1 MTPSFPTCEHDAM
14 SDALGPSLQA
24 YADAQLLRALDC
36 LSWSGR
42 RVHGGVHQARKSL
55 RRVRACLALAGLER
69 EGAGKALD
77 RRIARACRSLSALRD
92 AHARIETLDRLIDAQ
107 TDTETLQILQRA
119 RRLLL
124 ESRRLVLAETLREDP
139 ALAEHRDQLRHAHA
153 DLVALPWHDVDEA
166 RIDAA
171 IARSLRRCDKA
182 QQRALDGGDPE
193 DWHRWR
199 RRRRRLLQQHAALA
213 ACGHEQPA
221 SIERQRKLADH
232 LGASQDLSVLMD
244 YFGHTRRLRAPDR
257 DLVLELIDAARTH
270 TRRRIEHWLDK
281 HADELGH

>member
-1 MTPSFPTCEHDAM
+1 M
-14 SDALGPSLQA
+14 SHTLGPSLQA

-36 LSWSGR
+36 LGWQGR
-42 RVHGGVHQARKSL
+42 RVHAGVHQARKSL
-55 RRVRACLALAGLER
+55 RRVRACLALAGFER
-69 EGAGKALD
+69 KGAGKALD
-77 RRIARACRSLSALRD
+77 QRIARICRSLSALRD
-92 AHARIETLDRLIDAQ
+92 AHARIETLDRLIAGHDDE
-107 TDTETLQILQRA
+107 DTRLILQRA

-124 ESRRLVLAETLREDP
+124 ASRRLVLAETLREDP
-139 ALAEHRDQLRHAHA
+139 ALSEHRERIRHAH
-153 DLVALPWHDVDEA
+153 DELLALPWA
-166 RIDAA
+166 RLGDDDIDAA
-171 IARSLRRCDKA
+171 IARSLRRCGKA
-182 QQRALDGGDPE
+182 QHRALDRGDPE

-232 LGASQDLSVLMD
+232 LGASQDLSVLFD
-244 YFGHTRRLRAPDR
+244 YFGHARRLPDIER
-257 DLVLELIDAARTH
+257 DLVLELIDAARSH

>member
-1 MTPSFPTCEHDAM
+1 M
-14 SDALGPSLQA
+14 SDALGPALHA

-36 LSWSGR
+36 LGWSGR
-42 RVHGGVHQARKSL
+42 RVHDGVHQARKSL
-55 RRVRACLALAGLER
+55 RRVRACLALAGFER
-69 EGAGKALD
+69 ERDGKALD
-77 RRIARACRSLSALRD
+77 RRIARACRSLSELRD
-92 AHARIETLDRLIDAQ
+92 AHARIETLDGLIADHEDEDTRL
-107 TDTETLQILQRA
+107 ILQRA

-124 ESRRLVLAETLREDP
+124 EARRLKLAETLREDP
-139 ALAEHRDQLRHAHA
+139 TLAEHRDKLRRAHA
-153 DLVALPWHDVDEA
+153 DLIALPWQDVDDA

-171 IARSLRRCDKA
+171 IARSLRRCAKA
-182 QQRALDGGDPE
+182 QQRAIDGGDPE

-244 YFGHTRRLRAPDR
+244 YFGHTRRLPTPDR
-257 DLVLELIDAARTH
+257 DLVLDLIDAARTH

-281 HADELGH
+281 HADKLGH